1 MQVLHARCAGL
12 DVHKKMVVACVR
24 IAGEDGRVERQVRT
38 FDTTTGKLLQLH
50 DWLLSQSV
58 THVLMESTG
67 VYWKPVWHVLESNF
81 ELLLANAMHVKN
93 VPGRKSDVN
102 DATWLADLLAHGL
115 IRPSFVPPTP
125 IQELR
130 DLMRTRKQLVRE
142 RASHQQ
148 RIDKVLQDA
157 NIKLDSVLSDTLGRS
172 GRAILDAIV
181 SGQSDPEQ
189 LVELVS
195 KRVKAT
201 RQEMV
206 EALRGY
212 ITPHHRFMLK
222 LHLSQIDTLSKAIT
236 QIEEEA
242 GERLAPFRQ
251 AAALLIT
258 IPGISDT
265 AATVIVSE
273 IGIDMSRFPSAA
285 HLISWAGLCPRS
297 DESAGKR
304 RSTRIRKGAP
314 WLKTLLIQCAWSAVR
329 TKGSYLRGK
338 FLRLRARRGAK
349 KAIVAIAASILT
361 AVYFMLK
368 RGTTYQDLGDAHFSV
383 RSRAKAASR
392 LVRKLGELGYLVEI
406 QAVSEGDEAGR
417 HAADREDEAGDKAAD
432 KVDEVRL
439 EAAGGRP

>member
-1 MQVLHARCAGL
+1 MQVLYARCAGL
-12 DVHKKMVVACVR
+12 DIHKDTVVACVR
-24 IAGEDGRVERQVRT
+24 ITGDDGHVERQVRT
-38 FDTTTGKLLQLH
+38 FETTTGRLLQLH
-50 DWLLSQSV
+50 DWLSSQEV

-67 VYWKPVWHVLESNF
+67 VYWKPVWHVLEGNF
-81 ELLLANAMHVKN
+81 ELQLANAMHVKN

-115 IRPSFVPPTP
+115 LRPSFVPPTP

-142 RASHQQ
+142 RVSHQQ

-157 NIKLDSVLSDTLGRS
+157 NIKLGSVLSDTLGRS
-172 GRAILDAIV
+172 GRAILNAIV
-181 SGQSDPEQ
+181 AGQNDPEK
-189 LVELVS
+189 LADLVS

-206 EALRGY
+206 EALRGHV
-212 ITPHHRFMLK
+212 TAHHRFMLK
-222 LHLSQIDTLSKAIT
+222 LHLSQIDALSKAIT

-251 AAALLIT
+251 AAALLTT
-258 IPGISDT
+258 IPGISDM

-273 IGIDMSRFPSAA
+273 IGVDMSRFPSAA

-314 WLKTLLIQCAWSAVR
+314 WLKTLLVQCAWSAVR
-329 TKGSYLRGK
+329 ARGSYLRAK

-349 KAIVAIAASILT
+349 KAIVAVAAAILT
-361 AVYFMLK
+361 SVYFMLN
-368 RGTTYQDLGDAHFSV
+368 RGTEYKDLGAEYFTV
-383 RSRAKAASR
+383 LSRAKATSR
-392 LVRKLGELGYLVEI
+392 LVRKLNELGYQVELK
-406 QAVSEGDEAGR
+406 AANEGDGVGPEAAEER
-417 HAADREDEAGDKAAD
+417 
-432 KVDEVRL
+432 DEVG
-439 EAAGGRP
+439 AQGG

>member
-1 MQVLHARCAGL
+1 MQVLYARCAGL
-12 DVHKKMVVACVR
+12 DIHKDTVVACVR
-24 IAGEDGRVERQVRT
+24 ITGDDGHVERQVRT
-38 FDTTTGKLLQLH
+38 FETTTGRLLQLH
-50 DWLLSQSV
+50 DWLSNQKV

-67 VYWKPVWHVLESNF
+67 VYWKPVWHVLEGNF
-81 ELLLANAMHVKN
+81 ELQLANAMHVKN

-115 IRPSFVPPTP
+115 LRPSFVPPTP

-142 RASHQQ
+142 RVSHQQ

-157 NIKLDSVLSDTLGRS
+157 NIKLGSVLSDTLGRS
-172 GRAILDAIV
+172 GRAILNAIV
-181 SGQSDPEQ
+181 AGQNDPEK
-189 LVELVS
+189 LADLVS

-206 EALRGY
+206 EALRGHV
-212 ITPHHRFMLK
+212 TAHHRFMLK
-222 LHLSQIDTLSKAIT
+222 LHLSQIDALSKAIT

-251 AAALLIT
+251 AAALLTT
-258 IPGISDT
+258 IPGISDM

-273 IGIDMSRFPSAA
+273 IGVDMSRFPSAA

-314 WLKTLLIQCAWSAVR
+314 WLKTLLVQCAWSAVR
-329 TKGSYLRGK
+329 ARGSYLRAK

-349 KAIVAIAASILT
+349 KAIVAVAAAILT
-361 AVYFMLK
+361 SVYFMLN
-368 RGTTYQDLGDAHFSV
+368 RGTEYKDLGAEYFTV
-383 RSRAKAASR
+383 LSRAKTTSR
-392 LVRKLGELGYLVEI
+392 LVRKLNELGYQVELK
-406 QAVSEGDEAGR
+406 AANEGDGVGSEAAEERDKVGP
-417 HAADREDEAGDKAAD
+417 KAAD
-432 KVDEVRL
+432 
-439 EAAGGRP
+439 GRT